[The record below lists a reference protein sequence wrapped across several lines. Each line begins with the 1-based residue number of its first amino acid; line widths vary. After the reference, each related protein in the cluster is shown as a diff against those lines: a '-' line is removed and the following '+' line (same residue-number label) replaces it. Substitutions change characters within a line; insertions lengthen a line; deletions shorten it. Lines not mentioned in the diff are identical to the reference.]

1 MAWFFT
7 PENIETEEYLIT
19 GEDAR
24 HIGKSLRMREGE
36 EVFLVT
42 PDGMLLTC
50 EIQEITSESVSV
62 RIISKKACDTEPDVK
77 VTLYQCLSKGEK
89 METVIQKAVELGVSA
104 IVPVIS
110 SRCISRPDEKSLRKK
125 EERWQKIALSAAQ
138 QSRRGIVPSVEKTIS
153 FEKALDSVKER
164 EKGILFYELG
174 GDSLRKI
181 VDDITSH
188 NIKNVAVFV
197 GSEGGF
203 EESEASLA
211 KEKGVVLAT
220 LGKRILRTET
230 APLAALS
237 AIMCLT
243 GNMD

>member
-7 PENIETEEYLIT
+7 PENIVSDEYLLT

-36 EVFLVT
+36 EISLVT
-42 PDGMLLTC
+42 PDKTLHIC
-50 EIQEITSESVSV
+50 EIKEITADSVLV
-62 RIISKKACDTEPDVK
+62 KVNSKEPCDTEPDVK

-89 METVIQKAVELGVSA
+89 MELVIQKAVELGVFR

-110 SRCISRPDEKSLRKK
+110 SRCISRPDEKNLRKK

-138 QSRRGIVPSVEKTIS
+138 QSRRGIVPRVEKTVN
-153 FEKALDSVKER
+153 FEEALDRAGKEG
-164 EKGILFYELG
+164 KGILFYELG
-174 GDSLRKI
+174 GESLRKI
-181 VDDITSH
+181 LEDFTCEGEK
-188 NIKNVAVFV
+188 NISVFV

-203 EESEASLA
+203 EEREASLA
-211 KEKGVVLAT
+211 KEEGVVLAT

-230 APLAALS
+230 APLAALA

>member
-7 PENIETEEYLIT
+7 PENIVSDEYLLT

-36 EVFLVT
+36 EISLVT
-42 PDGMLLTC
+42 PDKTLHIC
-50 EIQEITSESVSV
+50 EIKEITADSVLV
-62 RIISKKACDTEPDVK
+62 KVNSKEPCDTEPDVK

-89 METVIQKAVELGVSA
+89 MELVIQKAVELGVFR

-110 SRCISRPDEKSLRKK
+110 SRCISRPDEKNLRKK

-138 QSRRGIVPSVEKTIS
+138 QSRRGIVPRVEKTVN
-153 FEKALDSVKER
+153 FEEALEKAGKEG
-164 EKGILFYELG
+164 KGILFYELG
-174 GDSLRKI
+174 GESLRKI
-181 VDDITSH
+181 LENFTCEGEK
-188 NIKNVAVFV
+188 NISVFV

-203 EESEASLA
+203 EEREASLA
-211 KEKGVVLAT
+211 KEKDIVLAT

>member
-7 PENIETEEYLIT
+7 PENIVSDEYLIT

-36 EVFLVT
+36 EISLVT
-42 PDGMLLTC
+42 PDKTLHIC
-50 EIQEITSESVSV
+50 EIKEITADSVLV
-62 RIISKKACDTEPDVK
+62 KVNSKEPCDTEPDVK

-89 METVIQKAVELGVSA
+89 MELVIQKAVELGVFR

-110 SRCISRPDEKSLRKK
+110 SRCISRPDEKNLRKK

-138 QSRRGIVPSVEKTIS
+138 QSRRAIVPRVEKTVN
-153 FEKALDSVKER
+153 FEEALEKAGKEG
-164 EKGILFYELG
+164 KGILFYELG
-174 GDSLRKI
+174 GASLRKI
-181 VDDITSH
+181 LEDFTCEGEK
-188 NIKNVAVFV
+188 NISVFV

-203 EESEASLA
+203 EEREASLA
-211 KEKGVVLAT
+211 KEKGIVLAT